1 MHTWDIIIRHNL
13 GSLVLLLMG
22 ERRRRRRRR
31 GKEEKEDHICHDES
45 QIPWEKQQQ
54 HMHKFMKK

>member
-1 MHTWDIIIRHNL
+1 MHTWYIIIRHNL

-31 GKEEKEDHICHDES
+31 RRRIMGS
-45 QIPWEKQQQ
+45 
-54 HMHKFMKK
+54 

>member
-22 ERRRRRRRR
+22 ERRRRRRRGR
-31 GKEEKEDHICHDES
+31 RRRRIIFVMMNLKSLGKSNNNTCTNL
-45 QIPWEKQQQ
+45 
-54 HMHKFMKK
+54 